1 MSKSSDANTAACV
14 SNTSNRDA
22 EEHSVPSRCESPLL
36 PMGEH
41 STHQVDP
48 DRLSQQLGR
57 TGNRQSQQSMLHK
70 SYAIPEDMDE
80 EDNDGAGVSK
90 KDADDAAGRP
100 RHHIRRPRKLP
111 RPKSYRI
118 HTSGAHESA
127 REFSSKF
134 KSACRKLNPRRLAKP
149 SHHARDDEPSSPVS
163 GNGSGFAA

>member
-1 MSKSSDANTAACV
+1 MSNPDDIHAAARASSASDHN
-14 SNTSNRDA
+14 A
-22 EEHSVPSRCESPLL
+22 EEHSEPSRCESPLL

-70 SYAIPEDMDE
+70 SYAIPEDMNED
-80 EDNDGAGVSK
+80 DNDDAGPSK
-90 KDADDAAGRP
+90 KDAGAADRP
-100 RHHIRRPRKLP
+100 RHYIRRPRKLP

-118 HTSGAHESA
+118 HTGGAHESA
-127 REFSSKF
+127 RELSSKF

-149 SHHARDDEPSSPVS
+149 SHHAS
-163 GNGSGFAA
+163 GDGPHMVPGSESGFTA